1 LKKPTNKSP
10 LNPMSQ
16 TNRKHN
22 KTTTRKTTKSVTL
35 GDGRSTTAAKPII
48 LTSRI
53 LRRWPLPIPEDGS
66 KEERGR
72 VLVVG
77 GAPELPG
84 AVILAATAAM
94 RAGAGKL
101 QIAVIR
107 SIQPLV
113 AAAMPEAKVIALA
126 ETKAGSIALSAIA
139 ELAES
144 ANSADAVLIGPGL
157 ADQPATTRLMLEL
170 LPRLQPPM
178 LVLDAAA
185 LTHLAE
191 TPQSLHGLNGQVAI
205 TPHAGEMAQILGI
218 DKTIVIRDQLKLA
231 RQAAEQLQAVVA
243 LKGVETFIAAPG
255 AASYCN
261 QKGNVGLATS
271 GSGDVL
277 AGIIAGMAARGAS
290 PQQSVVW
297 GVFLHA
303 SAGDRLARKIGP
315 LGFLARELPGEIPR
329 LINELAQPA
338 KK

>member
-1 LKKPTNKSP
+1 
-10 LNPMSQ
+10 MSQ
-16 TNRKHN
+16 TNRNHN
-22 KTTTRKTTKSVTL
+22 QTANRKTTKSGTV
-35 GDGRSTTAAKPII
+35 GDGRSATDAKPII
-48 LTSRI
+48 LTPGI
-53 LRRWPLPIPEDGS
+53 LRQWPLPIPLDGS

-77 GAPELPG
+77 GAPEIPG
-84 AVILAATAAM
+84 AVILAATAAL

-101 QIAVIR
+101 QIAVVR
-107 SIQPLV
+107 SIRQLV
-113 AAAMPEAKVIALA
+113 AAAMPEAMVFALA

-139 ELAES
+139 ELAER

-157 ADQPATTRLMLEL
+157 ADQRATARLMQEL
-170 LPRLQPPM
+170 LPRIQPPV

-231 RQAAEQLQAVVA
+231 RQTAEQLQAVVA

-255 AASYCN
+255 ADTYCN
-261 QKGNVGLATS
+261 QQGNVGLATS

-277 AGIIAGMAARGAS
+277 AGIITGLAARGAS
-290 PQQSVVW
+290 LQQSVVW

-303 SAGDRLARKIGP
+303 CAGDRLAREIGP
-315 LGFLARELPGEIPR
+315 LGFLARELAGEVPR
-329 LINELAQPA
+329 LMDELAQPA